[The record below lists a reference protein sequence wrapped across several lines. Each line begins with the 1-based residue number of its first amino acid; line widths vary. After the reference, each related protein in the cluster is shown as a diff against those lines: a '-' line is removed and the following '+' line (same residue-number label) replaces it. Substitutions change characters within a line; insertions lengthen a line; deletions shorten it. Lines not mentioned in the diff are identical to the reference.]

1 MVEEH
6 IFKVS
11 YQWSGRKITTI
22 HLSKRETVEFIAGI
36 GGQKVLDIYERDR
49 LARPETASAILQ
61 AAQVLN
67 QDQRMFL
74 GTVSHSERER
84 QETQPRC

>member
-36 GGQKVLDIYERDR
+36 GGQKVLDIYEKDR
-49 LARPETASAILQ
+49 LARPETALDLLR
-61 AAQVLN
+61 AAQAFN
-67 QDQRMFL
+67 QDQGFL
-74 GTVSHSERER
+74 RPAGHSECER
-84 QETQPRC
+84 QEPQPRC